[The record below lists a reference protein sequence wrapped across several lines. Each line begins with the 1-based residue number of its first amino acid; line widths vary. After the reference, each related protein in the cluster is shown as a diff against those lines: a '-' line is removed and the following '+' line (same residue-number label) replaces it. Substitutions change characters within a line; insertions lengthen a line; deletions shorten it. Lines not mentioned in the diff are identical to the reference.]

1 MKFCRVKNLFS
12 LFGKAFFSFLNLCCW
27 DTRYSIL
34 LKKKKKKKKS
44 NLFTCRNKNEQ
55 RFKIWLE
62 GNLFRLKK
70 KGS

>member
-34 LKKKKKKKKS
+34 LKKKKKKKKKAIYS
-44 NLFTCRNKNEQ
+44 RAETKMSKDSKF
-55 RFKIWLE
+55 
-62 GNLFRLKK
+62 G
-70 KGS
+70 